1 MEKLIRKD
9 YSLGEVVTVYPA
21 VVKKFNDMELD
32 YCCGGSKS
40 LELALKE
47 KGIDVDKFVEDLN
60 KEFKEFKFENSQYV
74 DWREK
79 SSEEL
84 ISHIVE
90 THHGETFRLLKEIDP
105 LMVKVFRV
113 HFSHD
118 PELLMKV
125 HSLFGKLKCEL
136 EEHLLKEENILFPLM
151 IKYDKAKD
159 EKEKKE
165 IEEDIR
171 IIVNEHEA
179 AGDILKELA
188 EVTDDYKVPE
198 WGCISFKLLYDY
210 LHDLEKDLF
219 IHIHKENN
227 ILFPRYL

>member
-40 LELALKE
+40 LEVALKE
-47 KGIDVDKFVEDLN
+47 KGVDVDKFVEDLS

-84 ISHIVE
+84 INHIVE
-90 THHGETFRLLKEIDP
+90 IHHAETFRLLKEIDP
-105 LMVKVFRV
+105 LMVKVFKV
-113 HFSHD
+113 HFSHN

-151 IKYDKAKD
+151 IKYDQAKD
-159 EKEKKE
+159 KEEKKE
-165 IEEDIR
+165 IEGDIR

-227 ILFPRYL
+227 ILFPRY

>member
-40 LELALKE
+40 LEVALKE
-47 KGIDVDKFVEDLN
+47 KGVDVDKFVEDLN

-74 DWREK
+74 DWRGK

-90 THHGETFRLLKEIDP
+90 THHGETFRLLREIDP

-151 IKYDKAKD
+151 IKYDQAKD

-219 IHIHKENN
+219 KHIHKENN
-227 ILFPRYL
+227 ILFPRY

>member
-40 LELALKE
+40 LEVALKE
-47 KGIDVDKFVEDLN
+47 KGVDVDKFVEDLN

-74 DWREK
+74 DWRGK

-90 THHGETFRLLKEIDP
+90 THHGETFRLLREIDP

-151 IKYDKAKD
+151 IKYDQAKD

-188 EVTDDYKVPE
+188 EVTDDYKVTE

-227 ILFPRYL
+227 ILFPRY

>member
-32 YCCGGSKS
+32 YCCGGNKS

-47 KGIDVDKFVEDLN
+47 KGVDVDKFVEDLN

-151 IKYDKAKD
+151 IKYDKAKN

-198 WGCISFKLLYDY
+198 WGCISFKLLYNY

-227 ILFPRYL
+227 ILFPRY

>member
-1 MEKLIRKD
+1 MEKLITKD

-40 LELALKE
+40 LELALNE
-47 KGIDVDKFVEDLN
+47 KGIDIDKFVEDLN

-84 ISHIVE
+84 INHIVE

-113 HFSHD
+113 HFSHG

-151 IKYDKAKD
+151 IKYDQAKD
-159 EKEKKE
+159 KEEKKE
-165 IEEDIR
+165 IEGDIR

-188 EVTDDYKVPE
+188 GVTDDYKVPE

-227 ILFPRYL
+227 ILFPRY

>member
-40 LELALKE
+40 LEVALKE
-47 KGIDVDKFVEDLN
+47 KGVDVDKFVEDLN

-84 ISHIVE
+84 IRHIVE

-113 HFSHD
+113 HFSHG

-198 WGCISFKLLYDY
+198 WGCISFKLLYNY

-227 ILFPRYL
+227 ILFPRY

>member
-40 LELALKE
+40 LEVALKE
-47 KGIDVDKFVEDLN
+47 KGVDVDKFVEDLN

-74 DWREK
+74 DWRGK

-90 THHGETFRLLKEIDP
+90 THHGETFRLLREIDP

-113 HFSHD
+113 HFSHN

-151 IKYDKAKD
+151 IKYDQAKD

-227 ILFPRYL
+227 ILFPRY

>member
-40 LELALKE
+40 LEVALKE

-60 KEFKEFKFENSQYV
+60 KEFREFKFENSQYV

-90 THHGETFRLLKEIDP
+90 THHGETFRLLREIDP

-151 IKYDKAKD
+151 IKYDQAKD
-159 EKEKKE
+159 KEEKKE

-227 ILFPRYL
+227 ILFPRY

>member
-40 LELALKE
+40 LEVALKE
-47 KGIDVDKFVEDLN
+47 KGVDVDKFVEDLN

-151 IKYDKAKD
+151 IKYDQAKD
-159 EKEKKE
+159 KEEKKE

-227 ILFPRYL
+227 ILFARY

>member
-40 LELALKE
+40 LEVALKE
-47 KGIDVDKFVEDLN
+47 KGVDVDKFVEDLN

-84 ISHIVE
+84 INHIVE
-90 THHGETFRLLKEIDP
+90 IHHAETFRLLKEIDP

-151 IKYDKAKD
+151 IKYDKAKN

-227 ILFPRYL
+227 ILFPRY

>member
-32 YCCGGSKS
+32 YCCGGNKS

-47 KGIDVDKFVEDLN
+47 KGVDVDKFVEDLN

-84 ISHIVE
+84 INHIVE
-90 THHGETFRLLKEIDP
+90 IHHAETFRLLKEIDP

-151 IKYDKAKD
+151 IKYDQAKD
-159 EKEKKE
+159 KEEKKE
-165 IEEDIR
+165 IEGDIR

-227 ILFPRYL
+227 ILFPRY

>member
-84 ISHIVE
+84 INHIVE
-90 THHGETFRLLKEIDP
+90 THHGETFKLLKEINP

-151 IKYDKAKD
+151 IKYDQAKD
-159 EKEKKE
+159 KEEKKE

-227 ILFPRYL
+227 ILFPRY

>member
-1 MEKLIRKD
+1 MEKLITKD

-84 ISHIVE
+84 INHIVE

-113 HFSHD
+113 HFSHG

-125 HSLFGKLKCEL
+125 HILFGKLKCEL

-151 IKYDKAKD
+151 IKYDQAKD

-165 IEEDIR
+165 IEKDIR

-188 EVTDDYKVPE
+188 EVTDDYKVPD

-227 ILFPRYL
+227 ILFPRY

>member
-32 YCCGGSKS
+32 YCCGGNKS

-47 KGIDVDKFVEDLN
+47 KGVDVDKFVEDLN

-151 IKYDKAKD
+151 IKYDKAK
-159 EKEKKE
+159 KE

-227 ILFPRYL
+227 ILFPRY

>member
-32 YCCGGSKS
+32 YCCGGNKS

-47 KGIDVDKFVEDLN
+47 KGVDVDKFVEDLN

-151 IKYDKAKD
+151 IKYDKAKN

-227 ILFPRYL
+227 ILFPRY

>member
-9 YSLGEVVTVYPA
+9 YSLGEVVNVYPA

-84 ISHIVE
+84 INHIVE

-105 LMVKVFRV
+105 LMLKVFRV
-113 HFSHD
+113 HFSHG

-125 HSLFGKLKCEL
+125 HRLFGKLKCEL

-151 IKYDKAKD
+151 IKYDQAKD

-165 IEEDIR
+165 IEKDIR

-188 EVTDDYKVPE
+188 EVTDDYKVPD

-227 ILFPRYL
+227 ILFPRY

>member
-1 MEKLIRKD
+1 MGKLIRKD

-32 YCCGGSKS
+32 YCCGGNKS
-40 LELALKE
+40 LEVALKE
-47 KGIDVDKFVEDLN
+47 KAVDVDKFVEDLN

-84 ISHIVE
+84 INHIVE
-90 THHGETFRLLKEIDP
+90 THHGETFRLLREIDP
-105 LMVKVFRV
+105 LMVKVFKV
-113 HFSHD
+113 HFSHN

-159 EKEKKE
+159 EKEKKK

-171 IIVNEHEA
+171 IIVSEHEA

-188 EVTDDYKVPE
+188 EVTEDYKVPE

-210 LHDLEKDLF
+210 LHHLEKDLF

-227 ILFPRYL
+227 ILFPRY

>member
-40 LELALKE
+40 LEVALKE
-47 KGIDVDKFVEDLN
+47 KGVDVDKFVEDLN

-74 DWREK
+74 DWRGK

-90 THHGETFRLLKEIDP
+90 THHGETFRLLREIDP

-151 IKYDKAKD
+151 IKYDQAKD

-171 IIVNEHEA
+171 IIVNEQEA

-227 ILFPRYL
+227 ILFPRY

>member
-1 MEKLIRKD
+1 MERLIRKD

-32 YCCGGSKS
+32 YCCGGNKS

-47 KGIDVDKFVEDLN
+47 KGVDVDKFVEDLN

-151 IKYDKAKD
+151 IKYDKAKN

-227 ILFPRYL
+227 ILFPRY

>member
-40 LELALKE
+40 LEVALKE
-47 KGIDVDKFVEDLN
+47 KGIDVDKFIEDLN

-227 ILFPRYL
+227 ILFPRY

>member
-32 YCCGGSKS
+32 YCCGGNKS

-47 KGIDVDKFVEDLN
+47 KGVDVDKFVEDLN

-151 IKYDKAKD
+151 IKYDQAKD

-227 ILFPRYL
+227 ILFPRY

>member
-40 LELALKE
+40 LEVALKE
-47 KGIDVDKFVEDLN
+47 KGVDVDKFVEDLN

-151 IKYDKAKD
+151 IKYDQAKD

-227 ILFPRYL
+227 ILFPRY

>member
-165 IEEDIR
+165 IEKDIR

-227 ILFPRYL
+227 ILFPRY

>member
-40 LELALKE
+40 LEVALKE
-47 KGIDVDKFVEDLN
+47 KGVDVDKFVEDLN

-84 ISHIVE
+84 INHIVE
-90 THHGETFRLLKEIDP
+90 IHHAETFRLLKEIDP

-113 HFSHD
+113 HFSHG

-151 IKYDKAKD
+151 IKYDQAKD
-159 EKEKKE
+159 KEEKKE
-165 IEEDIR
+165 IEGDIR

-227 ILFPRYL
+227 ILFARY

>member
-40 LELALKE
+40 LEVALKE
-47 KGIDVDKFVEDLN
+47 KGVDVDKFVEDLN

-84 ISHIVE
+84 INHIVE
-90 THHGETFRLLKEIDP
+90 IHHAETFRLLKEIDP

-151 IKYDKAKD
+151 IKYDQAKD

-188 EVTDDYKVPE
+188 EVTDDYKVQE

-227 ILFPRYL
+227 ILFPRY

>member
-32 YCCGGSKS
+32 YCCGGNKS

-47 KGIDVDKFVEDLN
+47 KGVDVDKFVEDLN

-151 IKYDKAKD
+151 IKYDQAKD
-159 EKEKKE
+159 KEEKKE

-227 ILFPRYL
+227 ILFPRY

>member
-32 YCCGGSKS
+32 YCCGGNKS

-47 KGIDVDKFVEDLN
+47 KGVDIDKFVEDLN

-151 IKYDKAKD
+151 IKYDKAKN

-227 ILFPRYL
+227 ILFPRY

>member
-47 KGIDVDKFVEDLN
+47 KGVDVDKFVEDLN

-151 IKYDKAKD
+151 IKYDKAKN

-227 ILFPRYL
+227 ILFPRY

>member
-32 YCCGGSKS
+32 YCCGGNKS

-47 KGIDVDKFVEDLN
+47 KGVDVDKFVEDLN

-151 IKYDKAKD
+151 IKYDQAKD
-159 EKEKKE
+159 KEEKKE

-219 IHIHKENN
+219 IDIHKENN
-227 ILFPRYL
+227 ILFPRY

>member
-9 YSLGEVVTVYPA
+9 YSLGEVVTVYPV

-40 LELALKE
+40 LEVALKE
-47 KGIDVDKFVEDLN
+47 KGVDVDKFVEDLN

-151 IKYDKAKD
+151 IKYDKAKN

-227 ILFPRYL
+227 ILFPRY

>member
-40 LELALKE
+40 LEVALKE
-47 KGIDVDKFVEDLN
+47 KGVDVDKFVENLN

-79 SSEEL
+79 SSEDL
-84 ISHIVE
+84 INHIVE

-113 HFSHD
+113 HFSHG

-151 IKYDKAKD
+151 IKYDQAKD
-159 EKEKKE
+159 KEEKKE
-165 IEEDIR
+165 IEEYIR

-198 WGCISFKLLYDY
+198 W
-210 LHDLEKDLF
+210 
-219 IHIHKENN
+219 
-227 ILFPRYL
+227 

>member
-1 MEKLIRKD
+1 MENLIRKD

-40 LELALKE
+40 LEVALKE
-47 KGIDVDKFVEDLN
+47 KGVDVDKFVEDLN

-84 ISHIVE
+84 INHIVE

-113 HFSHD
+113 HFSHG

-151 IKYDKAKD
+151 IKYDQAKD

-227 ILFPRYL
+227 ILFPRY

>member
-9 YSLGEVVTVYPA
+9 YSLGEVVTIYPA
-21 VVKKFNDMELD
+21 VVKKFNNMELD

-47 KGIDVDKFVEDLN
+47 KGVDVDKFVEDLN

-84 ISHIVE
+84 IKHIVE
-90 THHGETFRLLKEIDP
+90 THHAETFRLLKEIDS

-113 HFSHD
+113 HFSHS
-118 PELLMKV
+118 PELLIKV

-151 IKYDKAKD
+151 IKYDQAKD
-159 EKEKKE
+159 KEEKKE

-227 ILFPRYL
+227 ILFPRY

>member
-40 LELALKE
+40 LEVALKE
-47 KGIDVDKFVEDLN
+47 KGVDVDKFVEDLN

-113 HFSHD
+113 HFSHG

-151 IKYDKAKD
+151 IKYDQAKD
-159 EKEKKE
+159 KEEKKE

-188 EVTDDYKVPE
+188 EVTAEYKVPE

-227 ILFPRYL
+227 ILFPRY

>member
-32 YCCGGSKS
+32 YCCGGNKS
-40 LELALKE
+40 LEVALKE
-47 KGIDVDKFVEDLN
+47 NGVDVDKFVEDLN
-60 KEFKEFKFENSQYV
+60 KEFKEFRFENSQYV

-84 ISHIVE
+84 INHIVE
-90 THHGETFRLLKEIDP
+90 THHGETFRLLREIDP
-105 LMVKVFRV
+105 LMVKVFKV
-113 HFSHD
+113 HFSHN

-171 IIVNEHEA
+171 IIVSEHEA

-188 EVTDDYKVPE
+188 EVTEDYKVPE

-210 LHDLEKDLF
+210 LHNLEKDLF

-227 ILFPRYL
+227 ILFPRY

>member
-40 LELALKE
+40 LEVALKE
-47 KGIDVDKFVEDLN
+47 KGVDVDKFIEDLN

-113 HFSHD
+113 HFSHN

-227 ILFPRYL
+227 ILFPRY

>member
-32 YCCGGSKS
+32 YCCGGNKS
-40 LELALKE
+40 LEVALKE
-47 KGIDVDKFVEDLN
+47 NGVDVDKFVEDLN
-60 KEFKEFKFENSQYV
+60 KEFKEFRFENSQYV

-84 ISHIVE
+84 INHIVE
-90 THHGETFRLLKEIDP
+90 THHGETFRLLREIDP
-105 LMVKVFRV
+105 LMVKVFKV
-113 HFSHD
+113 HFSHN

-151 IKYDKAKD
+151 IKYDKAED

-188 EVTDDYKVPE
+188 EVTEDYKVPE

-210 LHDLEKDLF
+210 LHNLEKDLF

-227 ILFPRYL
+227 ILFPRY

>member
-9 YSLGEVVTVYPA
+9 YSLGEVVTVYPV

-40 LELALKE
+40 LEVALKE

-90 THHGETFRLLKEIDP
+90 THHGETFRLLKEIDT

-227 ILFPRYL
+227 ILFPRY